1 MGDTWVKRFAQ
12 GFPAPPWQD
21 DTRLPAEPSP
31 MTSSSQSPLAMSVQ
45 FLPLTEHCPQSF
57 PSVLSVPLFGSYD
70 FWETL
75 SLLSGYSLLYNN
87 YLQI

>member
-21 DTRLPAEPSP
+21 VRMTPDFQLSPFP

-57 PSVLSVPLFGSYD
+57 PSVLSVPLFDSYD
-70 FWETL
+70 F
-75 SLLSGYSLLYNN
+75 
-87 YLQI
+87 

>member
-1 MGDTWVKRFAQ
+1 MGDEICPRIPSSSVA
-12 GFPAPPWQD
+12 GCMH